1 MSAKSAPDSLLI
13 DGPAGQL
20 EALLEL
26 PKSGEPVG
34 MAVICHPH
42 PVHGG
47 AMQNKVV
54 HTLSRA
60 FASRQFASLR
70 FNFRGVGKSEG
81 SFDDGKG
88 EIQDALA
95 AVEWLK
101 EHIAIGPM
109 WLAGFSFGGA
119 IAIHA
124 AVQSSASGLVSIAPA
139 TSRFA
144 NSLKTQPQCPWL
156 IVQGDQDELVDI
168 NETIDYVNSLEP
180 GPQLSIFPQGEHFFH
195 GRLIELRDTVEDFI
209 RSNL

>member
-1 MSAKSAPDSLLI
+1 MPAKSALDSHLI

-26 PKSGEPVG
+26 PKNGAPAG

-47 AMQNKVV
+47 TMQNKVV

-60 FASRQFASLR
+60 FASQQFASLR

-81 SFDDGKG
+81 SFDNGKG

-95 AVEWLK
+95 AVEWIR
-101 EHIAIGPM
+101 EHIAVGPM

-119 IAIHA
+119 MAIHA
-124 AVQSSASGLVSIAPA
+124 AVQSSASGLVSVAPA

-144 NSLKTQPQCPWL
+144 KDLSLQPQCPWL

-209 RSNL
+209 GSNL

>member
-1 MSAKSAPDSLLI
+1 MLPKSALEPFLF

-20 EALLEL
+20 EALLEM
-26 PKSGEPVG
+26 PKTGDPVG

-42 PVHGG
+42 PSHGG
-47 AMQNKVV
+47 AMQNKVI

-60 FASRQFASLR
+60 FALQQFASLR

-81 SFDDGKG
+81 SFDDGNG

-95 AVEWLK
+95 AVDWIK
-101 EHIAIGPM
+101 KHISAGPM

-119 IAIHA
+119 MAIHA
-124 AVQSSASGLVSIAPA
+124 AVASSAAGLVSVAPA

-144 NSLKTQPQCPWL
+144 SDLRQLPECPWL

-168 NETIDYVNSLEP
+168 NETIDYVNSLDP
-180 GPQLSIFPQGEHFFH
+180 GPQLSVFSHGEHFFH

-209 RSNL
+209 RKNN

>member
-1 MSAKSAPDSLLI
+1 MYPNSSLEPFLI
-13 DGPAGQL
+13 EGPAGQL
-20 EALLEL
+20 EALLEM
-26 PKSGEPVG
+26 PKTGDPLG

-42 PVHGG
+42 PSYGG
-47 AMQNKVV
+47 TMQNKVV

-60 FASRQFASLR
+60 FALQQFASLR

-95 AVEWLK
+95 AVEWIK
-101 EHIAIGPM
+101 ERISAGPV

-119 IAIHA
+119 MAIHA
-124 AVQSSASGLVSIAPA
+124 AVQSSAAGLVSIAPA

-144 NSLKTQPQCPWL
+144 NDLRQLPECPWL

-168 NETIDYVNSLEP
+168 NETIDYVNNLDP

-209 RSNL
+209 RKNK